1 MRCTRRRTLL
11 LSRHVSSCATNDQF
25 VHIVTP
31 KPCMLLVHGIRILDS
46 RGAPFTAFS
55 PNTLLYLP
63 LLGAV
68 DRILRPP
75 LSRGSWLIDG
85 EGNVLAL
92 CVSLF
97 FFFFFF
103 FFHVTGCGLP
113 FFPPC
118 FLVNT
123 AGPRYYVYVC
133 IKGIRNG

>member
-55 PNTLLYLP
+55 PNTLFYLP

-103 FFHVTGCGLP
+103 FFSRYRLRFA
-113 FFPPC
+113 FFPSL
-118 FLVNT
+118 FSRKYSRTTILRIRVYK
-123 AGPRYYVYVC
+123 RYM
-133 IKGIRNG
+133 